1 MAGVHA
7 RAITLNILQLHPW
20 DVSLQ
25 EASAIQSD
33 LASRVSRT
41 STVPERP
48 RFIAGM
54 DLSPPDSDGVTRGA
68 VVVMS
73 ISDLEVVEVK
83 RSEGVPP
90 FPYVPG
96 YLSFRESP
104 VLLGALEK
112 LTVTPDL
119 VLIDGQGLAHPRR
132 FGIACHVGVLADLPT
147 IGCAKSILRGKHAP
161 LGSERGSWSYLMDK
175 HEVVGAALRTR
186 DKVSPVY
193 ISIGHKVD
201 LDTAMRYVLASS
213 KGYRMPEP
221 TRLAHQAAAVS
232 CPPREPVAGPARSR
246 MELN

>member
-1 MAGVHA
+1 M
-7 RAITLNILQLHPW
+7 NILQLHPW

-25 EASAIQSD
+25 EAAAIQSD
-33 LASRVSRT
+33 LASRVSRV
-41 STVPERP
+41 SAVPKKP

-54 DLSPPDSDGVTRGA
+54 DLSPPNSDGVTRGA

-73 ISDLEVVEVK
+73 IPDLEIVEVK
-83 RSEGVPP
+83 CSEGAPP

-112 LTVTPDL
+112 LTITPDL

-147 IGCAKSILRGKHAP
+147 IGCAKSILRGKHGP
-161 LGSERGSWSYLMDK
+161 LEDERGSWSYLKDK
-175 HEVVGAALRTR
+175 DEVVGAALRTR
-186 DKVSPVY
+186 DRVSPIYV
-193 ISIGHKVD
+193 SIGHKVD
-201 LDTAMRYVLASS
+201 LDTAMRYVLASG

-221 TRLAHQAAAVS
+221 TRLAHQAAAGKI
-232 CPPREPVAGPARSR
+232 PQREAVAGPAQSR

>member
-1 MAGVHA
+1 M
-7 RAITLNILQLHPW
+7 NILQLHPW
-20 DVSLQ
+20 NVSLA
-25 EASAIQSD
+25 EAAAIQCD

-41 STVPERP
+41 NTVPEKP

-73 ISDLEVVEVK
+73 IPDLEVVEVK
-83 RSEGVPP
+83 CSEGVPP

-112 LTVTPDL
+112 LTITPDL

-132 FGIACHVGVLADLPT
+132 FGIACHVGVLADLPA

-161 LGSERGSWSYLMDK
+161 LANERGSWSYLKDRD
-175 HEVVGAALRTR
+175 EVVGAALRT
-186 DKVSPVY
+186 
-193 ISIGHKVD
+193 
-201 LDTAMRYVLASS
+201 
-213 KGYRMPEP
+213 KGQGQPGV
-221 TRLAHQAAAVS
+221 RLN
-232 CPPREPVAGPARSR
+232 RSQG
-246 MELN
+246 

>member
-1 MAGVHA
+1 M
-7 RAITLNILQLHPW
+7 NILQLHPW

-25 EASAIQSD
+25 EAAAIQSD
-33 LASRVSRT
+33 LASRVSRV
-41 STVPERP
+41 SAVPERP

-54 DLSPPDSDGVTRGA
+54 DLSPPDSEGVTRGA

-73 ISDLEVVEVK
+73 IPDLEVVEVK
-83 RSEGVPP
+83 CSEGVPP

-112 LTVTPDL
+112 LTITPDL

-147 IGCAKSILRGKHAP
+147 IGCAKSILRGKHGP
-161 LGSERGSWSYLMDK
+161 LGDERGSWSYLKDK
-175 HEVVGAALRTR
+175 DEVVGAALRTR
-186 DKVSPVY
+186 DKVSPIYV
-193 ISIGHKVD
+193 SIGHKVD
-201 LDTAMRYVLASS
+201 LDTAMRYVLASG

-221 TRLAHQAAAVS
+221 TRLAHQAAAGRI
-232 CPPREPVAGPARSR
+232 PQREAVAAPAQSR
-246 MELN
+246 MELIES